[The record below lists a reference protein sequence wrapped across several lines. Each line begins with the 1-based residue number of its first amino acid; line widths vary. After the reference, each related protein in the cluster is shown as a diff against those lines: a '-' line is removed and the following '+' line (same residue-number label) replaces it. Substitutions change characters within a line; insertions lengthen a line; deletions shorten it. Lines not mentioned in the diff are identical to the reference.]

1 MIQGKS
7 QMEQSASYTGENN
20 DELQLCFEFTLCN
33 KRLNARNLRNVAKK
47 WYELNPIGKGK
58 TPCWVLSNHDVQRA
72 ITRAGNK
79 EMVGRMLAVYL
90 LMQRGC
96 SVVYFGEELGMQSK
110 DFPHKEIQDPLGKR
124 YWPIMK
130 GRDAE
135 RRPMQWDYS
144 ENMGFSGAKPWLEP
158 NYTKNWRHLTVE
170 SEKTD
175 RSSMLALYRSLI
187 ALRKSRSEISESDAV
202 FCTGV
207 PSDVIA
213 YYFLKDRRC
222 TLVLLNMGR
231 KQRTFKL
238 DAVVPGVSDLNVA
251 LNTYSR
257 VNSYVKDGCISVP
270 AGLGVVLTN

>member
-1 MIQGKS
+1 MGEQQFDQNQGSGQGRARKRFS
-7 QMEQSASYTGENN
+7 FTPKLLIIAVIVILAIITLSTGFFVVDQTEQAVI
-20 DELQLCFEFTLCN
+20 
-33 KRLNARNLRNVAKK
+33 LR
-47 WYELNPIGKGK
+47 WGKY
-58 TPCWVLSNHDVQRA
+58 L
-72 ITRAGNK
+72 
-79 EMVGRMLAVYL
+79 L